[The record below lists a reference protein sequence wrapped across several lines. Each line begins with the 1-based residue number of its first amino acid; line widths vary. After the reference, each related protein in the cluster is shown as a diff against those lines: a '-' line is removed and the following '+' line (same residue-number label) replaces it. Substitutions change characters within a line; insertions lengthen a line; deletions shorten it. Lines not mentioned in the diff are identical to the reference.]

1 MTYLLDTHVWLW
13 MLGDPDRI
21 RPELAAEL
29 RANQTRLLLSAVSSW
44 EIAIK
49 WAIGRLPLP
58 EPPATY
64 VPSRMQRTNV
74 EPLAVTHSHA
84 LQVATL
90 PRHHGD
96 PFDRLLVAQAQLE
109 GVPLVTVDGALDVYD
124 IETIRADRNAPGAI
138 DIGV

>member
-21 RPELAAEL
+21 RPDLAAEL
-29 RANQTRLLLSAVSSW
+29 RESRTRLLLSAASSW

-49 WAIGRLPLP
+49 WAVGRLALP

-90 PRHHGD
+90 PRHHRD
-96 PFDRLLVAQAQLE
+96 PFDRLLIAQAQLE
-109 GVPLVTVDGALDVYD
+109 RVTLVTVDQALDDYD
-124 IETIRADRNAPGAI
+124 VEIIRAGRSASGEGD
-138 DIGV
+138 V

>member
-1 MTYLLDTHVWLW
+1 LTYLLDTHVWLW
-13 MLGDPDRI
+13 MLADPGRI
-21 RPELAAEL
+21 RSDLGSEL
-29 RANQTRLLLSAVSSW
+29 RDGRTRLLLSAASSW

-49 WAIGRLPLP
+49 WALGRLSLP

-90 PRHHGD
+90 LRHHRD

-109 GVPLVTVDGALDVYD
+109 GVPLVTADRVFDAYD
-124 IETIRADRNAPGAI
+124 IEIVRAD
-138 DIGV
+138 